1 MWGFLILFT
10 DFTGDKQI
18 INKTGDK
25 SSGELLTYDRNGIY
39 CSWKIRILKTQG
51 RFMMKKVDL
60 LVIGGSA
67 GGILSANTAR
77 KVYKDISIM
86 VIREQKTVMVPCGIP
101 YIYGTLHDT
110 AKNIIPDKAV
120 TDNNVELL
128 IDKVI
133 KIDKAKKFVL
143 TEKNEEVYYDRLII
157 ATGSLPAASPFTEKG
172 YDNVFSVY
180 KNEEYLQNLLNKMD
194 DYKDV
199 LVVGGGFIGV
209 EFAEQIRLSGKNVTL
224 VQRGDFCLRRNFDPE
239 FCEEAENLL
248 MENGIVVK
256 KNTVIKEIIG
266 NGKAESVVL
275 DNGETIKTDAILFGA
290 GVRPNATLA
299 KEAGLKIKEDDSI
312 MVNEYMKTSDPD
324 IFAVGDCAE
333 KVCFFT
339 RNNVPILLAST
350 AALEAKVA
358 GYNAFKNKLTR
369 TNKGTINAFSTKLYG
384 RAFAA
389 VGLTEKQTIAN
400 DFEIV
405 TGTFSVMDR
414 HPGMLPGANMVKI
427 KLIFSSYSGVIMGA
441 QISGGDSIGEMINIM
456 SVAIQQKMTA
466 ADLNTF
472 QVATHPL
479 LTASPIAYPINAA
492 AMSAIE
498 KMV

>member
-1 MWGFLILFT
+1 
-10 DFTGDKQI
+10 
-18 INKTGDK
+18 
-25 SSGELLTYDRNGIY
+25 
-39 CSWKIRILKTQG
+39 
-51 RFMMKKVDL
+51 MKKVDL

-86 VIREQKTVMVPCGIP
+86 VIRDQKTVMVPCGIP

-110 AKNIIPDKAV
+110 AKNIIPDQAV
-120 TDNNVELL
+120 TDNQVELL
-128 IDKVI
+128 IDRVV
-133 KIDKAKKFVL
+133 KINKEKKFVI
-143 TEKNEEVYYDRLII
+143 TEKNDEVYYDRLII
-157 ATGSLPAASPFTEKG
+157 ATGSLPSFSPFTDRG

-180 KNEEYLQNLLNKMD
+180 KNEEYLKNLLEKMHE
-194 DYKDV
+194 YKDI

-209 EFAEQIRLSGKNVTL
+209 EFAEQIKKSGKNVTL
-224 VQRGDFCLRRNFDPE
+224 IQRGDYCLRRNFDPE

-248 MENGIVVK
+248 KENGIIVK
-256 KNTVIKEIIG
+256 KNNVIKEVIG
-266 NGKAESVVL
+266 ESKAESVLL
-275 DNGETIKTDAILFGA
+275 DNGETIKMDAILFGA
-290 GVRPNATLA
+290 GVRPNSTLA
-299 KEAGLKIKEDDSI
+299 KDAGLTIKEDDSI
-312 MVNEYMKTSDPD
+312 MVNEYMKTSDYD

-350 AALEAKVA
+350 AAIEAKIA

-389 VGLTEKQTIAN
+389 VGLTEKQALAN
-400 DFEIV
+400 DFELTVGEFAI
-405 TGTFSVMDR
+405 MDR
-414 HPGMLPGANMVKI
+414 HPGMLPGASMVKI

-441 QISGGDSIGEMINIM
+441 QISGGDSIGEMINIL
-456 SVAIQQKMTA
+456 SVAIQQNMTA

-472 QVATHPL
+472 QAATHPL
-479 LTASPIAYPINAA
+479 LTASPIVYPINAA
-492 AMSAIE
+492 AMIAIE